1 MELWNVVSVVAGG
14 VMTIVI
20 FFLHRQ
26 GTRIDRF
33 ERDVNDMRVELAR
46 QRQEN
51 KGLAEHIRRIDKNL
65 DDLFKK
71 VEEILNLFRK
81 NGK

>member
-1 MELWNVVSVVAGG
+1 MEVFDVISMGAGG
-14 VMTIVI
+14 VVSIAV

-26 GTRIDRF
+26 GSRIDRF
-33 ERDVNDMRVELAR
+33 EKDVNDMRVELAR

-51 KGLAEHIRRIDKNL
+51 KGLAQHIRRIDKNL

-71 VEEILNLFRK
+71 VEEILMLFRK